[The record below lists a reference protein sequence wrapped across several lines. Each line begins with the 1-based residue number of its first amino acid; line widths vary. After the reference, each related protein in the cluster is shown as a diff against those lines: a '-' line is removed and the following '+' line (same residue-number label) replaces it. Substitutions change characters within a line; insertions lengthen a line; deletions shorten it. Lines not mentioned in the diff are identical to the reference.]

1 MGDRTFSTASYQRA
15 RIDYGVTQSS
25 DVTRGAEERAR
36 RSGRLSA
43 IVDPA
48 INPIRRSMIRL
59 NPHQKRWIVTI
70 GMPMDVEVS
79 CDTTGSMGGEVDKEM
94 AILPNLY
101 FAISVVLPGYDLQI
115 CLGIFGD
122 CEDVFVLCRP
132 QFEMEAPKIVEYLKE
147 MAPQRGGA
155 GNHGEDPQYAMFARA
170 YLTDAYTNRIGLKG
184 YHFTVTNE
192 PYHDSLRRSEIERI
206 FGENIFNEELK
217 NMREIP
223 SVEEMVE
230 ELKTKVHPYA
240 LILRDYVYSDTVTKW
255 KNLYG
260 DKHVILIDS
269 TDQLPVVISAIIG
282 LSEGTLDISDLDQHL
297 GEYASYELIQQ
308 LSNIEIGVQAKL
320 RHALP
325 YPVPAKG
332 DVFAKKGDLW
342 PIQSERVD
350 VEATMHEEFKDEI
363 RYL

>member
-1 MGDRTFSTASYQRA
+1 MGDRTFSRTSYHQA

-25 DVTRGAEERAR
+25 NVTQYAEERAR
-36 RSGRLSA
+36 RSGHLGE

-59 NPHQKRWIVTI
+59 NPHQKQWIVTVGAPRDI
-70 GMPMDVEVS
+70 EVV

-94 AILPNLY
+94 AILPDLY
-101 FAISVVLPGYDLQI
+101 DATAKVLPGCDPQL

-122 CEDVFVLCRP
+122 CEDPFVMCRP

-155 GNHGEDPQYAMFARA
+155 GNHGEDPQYALFARA

-184 YHFTVTNE
+184 YHFVVTDE

-206 FGENIFNEELK
+206 FGGNIFDEELK
-217 NMREIP
+217 NMCELP
-223 SVEEMVE
+223 SVESMVE
-230 ELKTKVHPYA
+230 ELKTKVHAYA
-240 LILRDYVYSDTVTKW
+240 LILRDVRYGDTISKW
-255 KNLYG
+255 RNLYG
-260 DKHVILIDS
+260 DNHVVIIDS
-269 TDQLPVVISAIIG
+269 TMQLPAVISAIIG
-282 LSEGTLDISDLDQHL
+282 LSEGTLDIGALKNHL
-297 GEYASYELIQQ
+297 GEHSSYELVQQ
-308 LSNIEIGVQAKL
+308 LSNIEIGAQAKL

-325 YPVPAKG
+325 YPVPKKG
-332 DVFAKKGDLW
+332 DIFAHKGDLW
-342 PIQSERVD
+342 PIQSTDENAEVTAQT
-350 VEATMHEEFKDEI
+350 ESSDEI